1 MLQLDRL
8 LDELSKLEASKQ
20 LVPVLVF
27 LCLDYAVPGV
37 VDEAQ
42 YVTLF
47 LLRYLKVGQCRLEM
61 RLVGCPEQSTSGT
74 NGQYTLLFSRF
85 NISVSGKHNN
95 NKPLYF
101 LFVYSNSIE
110 TGDAERWQKKEPGN
124 DVPMQRP
131 VNFPLPTAVVA
142 WCPLIV
148 VALQT
153 GV

>member
-101 LFVYSNSIE
+101 YSFTALVSKPE
-110 TGDAERWQKKEPGN
+110 TQSSGRKKNQATTYLWSG
-124 DVPMQRP
+124 R
-131 VNFPLPTAVVA
+131 
-142 WCPLIV
+142 
-148 VALQT
+148 
-153 GV
+153 